1 VVDAVLTADK
11 RLAPDDGY
19 GYRTE
24 LQESFARFGITPPPH
39 RIVDSDGV
47 AAPTEEAAALARED
61 DEAVLGPDPD
71 AGTEPTM
78 RYEHLNLAALRTSP
92 DEVFQFIWNNA
103 ARLKIDVRLPTR
115 IERVLSSTR
124 VGPDGLVVT
133 EILADYTQVL
143 RTTAATLPPGIA
155 APDGMAP
162 DEQLELWGGGV
173 LVFDQFGR
181 YRLHQRQPLL
191 DKKRQTDRL
200 AYLSTNG
207 IRSSQGV
214 LGATDGP
221 GEARRFA
228 QLHRAAGG
236 RALRR

>member
-1 VVDAVLTADK
+1 
-11 RLAPDDGY
+11 
-19 GYRTE
+19 
-24 LQESFARFGITPPPH
+24 
-39 RIVDSDGV
+39 
-47 AAPTEEAAALARED
+47 
-61 DEAVLGPDPD
+61 
-71 AGTEPTM
+71 
-78 RYEHLNLAALRTSP
+78 
-92 DEVFQFIWNNA
+92 
-103 ARLKIDVRLPTR
+103 RLPTR

-143 RTTAATLPPGIA
+143 RTTAASLPRGIA

-162 DEQLELWGGGV
+162 DQQVELWGGGV

-200 AYLSTNG
+200 AYLSTRG
-207 IRSSQGV
+207 IRGSQGV
-214 LGATDGP
+214 LGAADGP
-221 GEARRFA
+221 GETRGFA